1 MRIDTVNSR
10 ALLDTGSTVSTIAL
24 SFYEEYFQQKE
35 IRSFDSILE
44 LHCADGST
52 LPYRGYIEVDI
63 EAPGLQNGKTYPCLL
78 LVVEDTAYHQT
89 VPILIGTNI
98 LKVLMEDVR
107 TDQGVRYLQGNQ
119 LQTPWYLAFRC
130 LSLREKELHRKDFKL
145 GIVKSAE
152 TSKITIPPNSRKTVS
167 GYVDRQT
174 RYQDSCAML
183 QATPESSI
191 PEDLDIVP
199 TVVTYSFGRQDTV
212 PVHICNITTRTV
224 TVSPRT
230 ILCELQAVNVEEL
243 QQHHDSKDPQLDLI
257 HIDAGNVTL
266 DQYQGVQD
274 FLAKNKHLF
283 SWNDTD
289 IGHVTTVEHNIEL
302 LDETPFK
309 QRPRRIPPSMYQE
322 VRDHLQQLL
331 DADIIRKSRSPFSS
345 NVVLCRKKNNELRM
359 CVDYRQLNNRTKKD
373 AYALPIVEQILENL
387 SGNSY
392 FTVLDAKSGYHQ
404 VNIKEEHKER
414 TAFTVGPMGFYEY
427 NRMPFGLSNSPAT
440 YQRLMEECL
449 GDLHLSICFIFLD
462 DLIIFSRTY
471 EEHMERLQLVFDRL
485 RATGLKLSP
494 KKCNFLMERVKYVGH
509 IVSKQGI
516 ETDPEKTERIQNW
529 PTPKTPEEVRQF
541 LGFCGY
547 YRRFIQNFSQIAKPL
562 TILMPIPKDKKKGKQ
577 AAKQKWVWGAEQ
589 EEAFQKLKQ
598 LLATPP
604 ILGFP
609 NYAMPFELH
618 TDASG
623 LGLGAVLYQMQEGK
637 KRVISYASRGLTKSE
652 WNYPAHKME
661 FLALKWA
668 VTEKFRDY
676 LYGHSFTVYTDNNPL
691 TYVLTSAKLDATG
704 HRWLSELANFDF
716 NILYRP
722 GRNGQDADA
731 LSRMRNETELIGK
744 DSVKAICH
752 SVHTDGLV
760 DSITMDTDVLDR
772 SIGGTELSDTTNIN
786 WKQRQ
791 DSDPMLDEWKYFI
804 RLGRKP
810 KMEELSQSPDAYA
823 LLKNFNNFIIENGV
837 LYRKTKINGEDMKQ
851 LVLPKQYISS
861 VLEHLHNRF
870 GHPGR
875 ERTMSLIRDRFYW
888 SGMFKDTEN
897 WIKNCQRCVCRKTP
911 TNQCAPLI
919 NIETTY
925 PLELVCMDYLTLE
938 QSKGG
943 FQHILVITDHFTRFA
958 QAIPTRNMTAK
969 TTADALFNH
978 FITYYGIPTRIHSDR
993 GAQFEGNIIK
1003 ELCNITGMTKSRTT
1017 PYHAMGNGMTERFNR
1032 SLLDML
1038 GTLEPHQKPNWKPHV
1053 APLVHAYNCTRH
1065 ESTDQSPYYLM
1076 FGREPRLPIDLAFG
1090 INNQQQKILTK
1101 YIAELRQKMKKA
1113 YEIAT
1118 SSAAQARVKQKA
1130 GYDIKAR
1137 GSTIKEGD
1145 RVLVK
1150 IVAFDGKHKISDRWE
1165 DDIYVVVRQPNPM
1178 IPVFIV
1184 QKESGEGKK
1193 RTLHRNLL
1201 LPIGHLDGF
1210 DQRATTTT
1218 AERKT
1223 PTVPKRPTRA
1233 ADRSSEPQE
1242 TETTSDSEEELHII
1256 EVPVPEVAET
1266 YIPHDVQE
1274 AAEEGQEGDTVEDAQ
1289 HVDVPDTEETE
1300 HQQPSADGDEE
1311 TSQGDADEDAGA
1323 TGNTPEDDTS
1333 LVDDDDENDTDEPRH
1348 STRQRNQP
1356 AWLRSG
1362 DYVQMVHQQDKE
1374 KWKEKLQYLQHLL
1387 FTGACKGYEDKIIDT
1402 MLDIVKQ

>member
-1 MRIDTVNSR
+1 MIDTVNCR

-24 SFYEEYFQQKE
+24 SFYEEHFQQKE
-35 IRSFDSILE
+35 IKSFDSILE

-89 VPILIGTNI
+89 VPLLIGTNI

-174 RYQDSCAML
+174 RYQNSCAML

-224 TVSPRT
+224 TVSPRA

-274 FLAKNKHLF
+274 FLSKNKDLF
-283 SWNDTD
+283 SWHDTD

-309 QRPRRIPPSMYQE
+309 QRPKRIPPSMYQE

-404 VNIKEEHKER
+404 VNINEEHKER

-562 TILMPIPKDKKKGKQ
+562 TILMPIPKEKKKGKQ

-589 EEAFQKLKQ
+589 EEAFRKLKQ

-652 WNYPAHKME
+652 RNYPAHKME

-786 WKQRQ
+786 WRQRQ

-837 LYRKTKINGEDMKQ
+837 LYRKTKINGEERKQ

-969 TTADALFNH
+969 TTADALFNSFH
-978 FITYYGIPTRIHSDR
+978 Y
-993 GAQFEGNIIK
+993 
-1003 ELCNITGMTKSRTT
+1003 
-1017 PYHAMGNGMTERFNR
+1017 
-1032 SLLDML
+1032 LL
-1038 GTLEPHQKPNWKPHV
+1038 
-1053 APLVHAYNCTRH
+1053 
-1065 ESTDQSPYYLM
+1065 
-1076 FGREPRLPIDLAFG
+1076 
-1090 INNQQQKILTK
+1090 
-1101 YIAELRQKMKKA
+1101 
-1113 YEIAT
+1113 
-1118 SSAAQARVKQKA
+1118 
-1130 GYDIKAR
+1130 
-1137 GSTIKEGD
+1137 
-1145 RVLVK
+1145 
-1150 IVAFDGKHKISDRWE
+1150 
-1165 DDIYVVVRQPNPM
+1165 
-1178 IPVFIV
+1178 
-1184 QKESGEGKK
+1184 
-1193 RTLHRNLL
+1193 RN
-1201 LPIGHLDGF
+1201 
-1210 DQRATTTT
+1210 T
-1218 AERKT
+1218 
-1223 PTVPKRPTRA
+1223 
-1233 ADRSSEPQE
+1233 
-1242 TETTSDSEEELHII
+1242 
-1256 EVPVPEVAET
+1256 
-1266 YIPHDVQE
+1266 
-1274 AAEEGQEGDTVEDAQ
+1274 
-1289 HVDVPDTEETE
+1289 
-1300 HQQPSADGDEE
+1300 
-1311 TSQGDADEDAGA
+1311 
-1323 TGNTPEDDTS
+1323 N
-1333 LVDDDDENDTDEPRH
+1333 
-1348 STRQRNQP
+1348 
-1356 AWLRSG
+1356 
-1362 DYVQMVHQQDKE
+1362 
-1374 KWKEKLQYLQHLL
+1374 
-1387 FTGACKGYEDKIIDT
+1387 
-1402 MLDIVKQ
+1402 

>member
-1 MRIDTVNSR
+1 M
-10 ALLDTGSTVSTIAL
+10 DTGSTVSTVSS
-24 SFYEEYFQQKE
+24 SFYQEHLPQKE
-35 IRSFDSILE
+35 IRNFDSILE

-52 LPYRGYIEVDI
+52 LPYQGYIEVNI
-63 EAPGLQNGKTYPCLL
+63 NAPGLQNDKSYPCIF
-78 LVVEDTAYHQT
+78 LVVDDTAYHQT
-89 VPILIGTNI
+89 VPLLIGTNI

-107 TDQGVRYLQGNQ
+107 TDNGVRYLQGTQ

-130 LSLREKELHRKDFKL
+130 LSLRDKELSRKEYKL

-152 TSKITIPPNSRKTVS
+152 TSKITIPPNSRRTVN
-167 GYVDRQT
+167 GYIDRQT
-174 RYQDSCAML
+174 RYHDSCAML
-183 QATPESSI
+183 QATTESAI
-191 PEDLDIVP
+191 PQDLDIVP
-199 TVVTYSFGRQDTV
+199 TVVTYKYGQQDTI

-224 TVSPRT
+224 TVSPKAL
-230 ILCELQAVNVEEL
+230 LCELQAVNIEEL
-243 QQHHDSKDPQLDLI
+243 PLDSDSKDPQLDSI
-257 HIDAGNVTL
+257 HIDTGNVTL
-266 DQYQGVQD
+266 EQYGGVRE
-274 FLAKNKHLF
+274 FIEKNKDLF
-283 SWNDTD
+283 SWHDTD
-289 IGHVTTVEHNIEL
+289 IGHVTTVEHHIEL

-309 QRPRRIPPSMYQE
+309 QRPRRIPPAMYQE
-322 VRDHLQQLL
+322 VRDHLQQLI
-331 DADIIRKSRSPFSS
+331 DAGIIRKSKSPFSS

-404 VNIKEEHKER
+404 VNIKEAHKER

-471 EEHMERLQLVFDRL
+471 EEHMERLQMVFDRL
-485 RATGLKLSP
+485 RVTGLKLSP

-509 IVSKQGI
+509 VVSKQGI
-516 ETDPEKTERIQNW
+516 ETDPDKTERIKNW

-547 YRRFIQNFSQIAKPL
+547 YRRFIRNFSQIAKPL
-562 TILMPIPKDKKKGKQ
+562 TILMPIPKDKQKGKKI
-577 AAKQKWVWGAEQ
+577 AKQKWVWGTEQ
-589 EEAFQKLKQ
+589 NEAFEKLKH

-609 NYAMPFELH
+609 NYSMPFELH

-652 WNYPAHKME
+652 RNYPAHKME

-676 LYGHSFTVYTDNNPL
+676 LYGHAFTVYTDNNPL
-691 TYVLTSAKLDATG
+691 TYVLTTAKLDATG
-704 HRWLSELANFDF
+704 HRWLSELANFEF
-716 NILYRP
+716 NIIYRP

-731 LSRMRNETELIGK
+731 LSRMQDERELIGK

-752 SVHTDGLV
+752 SIYTEGLV
-760 DSITMDTDVLDR
+760 DSITMDTDVIDR
-772 SIGGTELSDTTNIN
+772 NISGTELSDTSNIN
-786 WKQRQ
+786 WRQRQ
-791 DSDPMLDEWKYFI
+791 DSDPMLDEWKYYV
-804 RLGRKP
+804 RTGRKP
-810 KMEELSQSPDAYA
+810 KMDELIQSPDAYA
-823 LLKNFNNFIIENGV
+823 FLKNFNSLIIEDGV
-837 LYRKTKINGEDMKQ
+837 LYRQTKVNGEDRKQ
-851 LVLPKQYISS
+851 LVLPKYYTNS
-861 VLEHLHNRF
+861 VLEQLHNKF

-888 SGMFKDTEN
+888 SGMFKDCEN

-943 FQHILVITDHFTRFA
+943 YQHILVITDHFTRFA
-958 QAIPTRNMTAK
+958 QAIPTRNSTAK

-993 GAQFEGNIIK
+993 GAQFEGNIIR

-1038 GTLEPHQKPNWKPHV
+1038 GTLEPHQKPSWKPHV

-1090 INNQQQKILTK
+1090 INNQHQKTLTK
-1101 YIAELRQKMKKA
+1101 YVEDLRNKMKRA

-1118 SSAAQARVKQKA
+1118 SAAAQARTKQKE
-1130 GYDIKAR
+1130 GYDVKAR
-1137 GSTIKEGD
+1137 GSNIKEGD

-1150 IVAFDGKHKISDRWE
+1150 IVVFDGKHKISDRWE
-1165 DDIYVVVRQPNPM
+1165 EDIYQVVRQPNPK
-1178 IPVFIV
+1178 IPVYVV
-1184 QKESGEGKK
+1184 QKENGEGRK

-1210 DQRATTTT
+1210 QQPEATA
-1218 AERKT
+1218 AEPKKA
-1223 PTVPKRPTRA
+1223 PVPNRPATNPVRIDA
-1233 ADRSSEPQE
+1233 SHTQDLDA
-1242 TETTSDSEEELHII
+1242 TSDSEDDYQI
-1256 EVPVPEVAET
+1256 EVPVPDAADT
-1266 YIPHDVQE
+1266 HIPQDVLDTADDE
-1274 AAEEGQEGDTVEDAQ
+1274 SQEGTDVGDAQLADVTDTV
-1289 HVDVPDTEETE
+1289 DTEE
-1300 HQQPSADGDEE
+1300 HQQPSADD
-1311 TSQGDADEDAGA
+1311 DASHDDVGEGAGA
-1323 TGNTPEDDTS
+1323 IGNTPEEDTE
-1333 LVDDDDENDTDEPRH
+1333 LVDDEDDDADEPPRR
-1348 STRQRNQP
+1348 STRQRTQP
-1356 AWLRSG
+1356 SWMTSG
-1362 DYVQMVHQQDKE
+1362 EFVQSVQPRDKE
-1374 KWKEKLQYLQHLL
+1374 KWKEKYQCLQSLL
-1387 FTGACKGYEDKIIDT
+1387 ISGACKGHEQQVINAMIEF
-1402 MLDIVKQ
+1402 MKQ